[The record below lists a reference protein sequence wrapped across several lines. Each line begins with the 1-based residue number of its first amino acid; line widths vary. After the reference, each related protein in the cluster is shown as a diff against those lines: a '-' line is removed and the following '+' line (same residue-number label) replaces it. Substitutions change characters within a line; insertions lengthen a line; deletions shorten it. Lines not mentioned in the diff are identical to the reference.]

1 MKNEEVKDVNYNLHS
16 ENNGVYIF
24 VIEGEVETAD
34 EKLTRRDAIGI
45 WDTENVQLNVKENSD
60 VLIAEVPM
68 ALS

>member
-1 MKNEEVKDVNYNLHS
+1 MHS

>member
-1 MKNEEVKDVNYNLHS
+1 LHS